1 MTISGFAFNGTTRAN
16 FTLKNTV
23 SENQSDSTLVLSL
36 DYSLDVPS
44 RDLSI
49 DWTAT
54 FANISDTDV
63 AVTLDL
69 TVSGPNG
76 NVRVVGTSGVNGGT
90 FTVKVNGDTFAT
102 ITFTGSA
109 LTIVGATGE
118 PLTPDEEQALEA
130 VFDSY
135 EGSLNAFTDLLMPV
149 G

>member
-1 MTISGFAFNGTTRAN
+1 M
-16 FTLKNTV
+16 
-23 SENQSDSTLVLSL
+23 
-36 DYSLDVPS
+36 PS
-44 RDLSI
+44 RDLSV

-76 NVRVVGTSGVNGGT
+76 DVRLVGTSGVDGGT

-109 LTIVGATGE
+109 LTIVGAAGD

-135 EGSLNAFTDLLMPV
+135 EGSLDAFSCC
-149 G
+149 